1 MNVLG
6 ATHKSNCENATS
18 SWTKGQRTLSTRS
31 LQKGMEW
38 RVKSG
43 EWKALENTW
52 SNVRDEECKIIK
64 DPFTLA
70 APFSLLFELF

>member
-38 RVKSG
+38 RVKSE
-43 EWKALENTW
+43 EWRVESSGKYL
-52 SNVRDEECKIIK
+52 V
-64 DPFTLA
+64 
-70 APFSLLFELF
+70 

>member
-1 MNVLG
+1 MFWGQHINQIAKTPQAVGQKDKGHSRQG
-6 ATHKSNCENATS
+6 AYK
-18 SWTKGQRTLSTRS
+18 K
-31 LQKGMEW
+31 EW
-38 RVKSG
+38 SG